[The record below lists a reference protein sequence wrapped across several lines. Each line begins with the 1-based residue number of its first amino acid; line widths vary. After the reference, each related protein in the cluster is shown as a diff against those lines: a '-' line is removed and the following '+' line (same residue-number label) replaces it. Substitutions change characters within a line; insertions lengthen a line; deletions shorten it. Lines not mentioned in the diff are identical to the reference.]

1 MKDLLVVDSSDDEEE
16 EVYAVKIVSSD
27 VAEILEASEK
37 EFEIIKSLNHDNLS
51 KGYEIYKDSM
61 NNEICQVIKYF
72 KGSELL
78 D

>member
-1 MKDLLVVDSSDDEEE
+1 LKDLLVVDSSDDEEE

>member
-1 MKDLLVVDSSDDEEE
+1 VVDSSDDEEE